1 MKIEY
6 QTQDG
11 GEAEESRLLITS
23 WFFDWREH
31 NRLVD
36 EILFCAPRLRAV
48 DEGFFRR
55 TTIISGATA
64 WVMCAEVVAEENG
77 FDVQVVDHE

>member
-6 QTQDG
+6 QDG
-11 GEAEESRLLITS
+11 GEESCLLITS

-36 EILFCAPRLRAV
+36 EILFCAP
-48 DEGFFRR
+48 
-55 TTIISGATA
+55 
-64 WVMCAEVVAEENG
+64 AE
-77 FDVQVVDHE
+77 

>member
-6 QTQDG
+6 QDG
-11 GEAEESRLLITS
+11 GEESRLLITS

-36 EILFCAPRLRAV
+36 EVLFCAPGLRAV

-55 TTIISGATA
+55 TTVISGATA
-64 WVMCAEVVAEENG
+64 WVMCAEVTVEENG
-77 FDVQVVDHE
+77 YEVRRVSQ

>member
-6 QTQDG
+6 QDH
-11 GEAEESRLLITS
+11 GEEARLLITS

-36 EILFCAPRLRAV
+36 DALFCVPDLRAV

-55 TTIISGATA
+55 TTIISGTA
-64 WVMCAEVVAEENG
+64 AQVMCAEITAEENG
-77 FDVQVVDHE
+77 YEVRRQR

>member
-6 QTQDG
+6 QDG
-11 GEAEESRLLITS
+11 GEKSRLIITS
-23 WFFDWREH
+23 WFFERERH

-36 EILFCAPRLRAV
+36 GILFCAPGLRTV

-55 TTIISGATA
+55 TTVISGATA
-64 WVMCAEVVAEENG
+64 WVMCAEIMVEENG
-77 FDVQVVDHE
+77 YEVRRVGQ

>member
-6 QTQDG
+6 QDG
-11 GEAEESRLLITS
+11 GEESRLLITS

-36 EILFCAPRLRAV
+36 EVLFCAPRFRAV
-48 DEGFFRR
+48 DEGFLRR
-55 TTIISGATA
+55 TTVISGATA
-64 WVMCAEVVAEENG
+64 WVMCAEVVVEENG
-77 FDVQVVDHE
+77 YEVRRIGQ

>member
-6 QTQDG
+6 QDG
-11 GEAEESRLLITS
+11 GEESRLLITS

-36 EILFCAPRLRAV
+36 EVLFCAPRLRAV
-48 DEGFFRR
+48 DEGFFQKNDSHFWCNSVGHVCR
-55 TTIISGATA
+55 S
-64 WVMCAEVVAEENG
+64 NG
-77 FDVQVVDHE
+77 

>member
-6 QTQDG
+6 QDG
-11 GEAEESRLLITS
+11 GSDSRLIITS
-23 WFFDWREH
+23 WVFEWRTH

-36 EILFCAPRLRAV
+36 EMLFRTPHLCAE

-55 TTIISGATA
+55 TTVISGKTA
-64 WVMCAEVVAEENG
+64 YVLCAEIVAEENG